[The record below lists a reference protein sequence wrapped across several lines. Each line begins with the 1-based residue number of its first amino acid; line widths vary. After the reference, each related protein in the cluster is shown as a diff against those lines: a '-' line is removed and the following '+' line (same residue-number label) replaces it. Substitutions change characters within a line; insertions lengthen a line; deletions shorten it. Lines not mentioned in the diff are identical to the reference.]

1 MSSGDHLGGVR
12 KQLHP
17 GHTSSASKLV
27 SVTSGHYNQPLHLDD
42 FPDSSRA
49 SKLLMRRVSEIAQKA
64 QRFGAVRSWASLM
77 AVPGVSMERGR
88 DDPTQQLLPSAT
100 TSHPVCSSRAAH
112 HFDFMLPM
120 SHPVGGGLVYAGG
133 ELCLYSHIN
142 WKCIKPVSYPGLCTY
157 FISAS
162 YSALSQPQYF
172 VFLVW
177 KLIKK
182 KLDHHERLHFLK
194 LAVVRKNSICF
205 MSPQFQSVKSKF
217 PSTQSIYFSS
227 LFTLPVLHGIKLKCR
242 KTFMG
247 FLD

>member
-1 MSSGDHLGGVR
+1 MDHLGAVR

-17 GHTSSASKLV
+17 GHTSSASKLL
-27 SVTSGHYNQPLHLDD
+27 SITSGHCNQLLHLDG
-42 FPDSSRA
+42 FSDSSRT
-49 SKLLMRRVSEIAQKA
+49 SKLLMREIVRVYTNSPKVWGCQVLGSSDGCA
-64 QRFGAVRSWASLM
+64 
-77 AVPGVSMERGR
+77 R
-88 DDPTQQLLPSAT
+88 DQHGKREGW
-100 TSHPVCSSRAAH
+100 SHPAAPALCH
-112 HFDFMLPM
+112 HPRPSLQLEGCTSLGFYAP
-120 SHPVGGGLVYAGG
+120 HVTPCGWGVGLCRGG
-133 ELCLYSHIN
+133 LCLYSHIN

-172 VFLVW
+172 VFPVW

-182 KLDHHERLHFLK
+182 KLDHHEKLHFLK

-247 FLD
+247 FLN

>member
-1 MSSGDHLGGVR
+1 MSSVDHLGAVR

-17 GHTSSASKLV
+17 GHTSSASKLL
-27 SVTSGHYNQPLHLDD
+27 SDTSGHYNQLLHLDD
-42 FPDSSRA
+42 FSDSSRTP
-49 SKLLMRRVSEIAQKA
+49 SCWWREWQRLQKMPKGLGLLGPDVC
-64 QRFGAVRSWASLM
+64 
-77 AVPGVSMERGR
+77 AVPGMSRERGR
-88 DDPTQQLLPSAT
+88 DDPTQQHLPLPPPHTLSAAQGLILCWFLFYFIFH
-100 TSHPVCSSRAAH
+100 S
-112 HFDFMLPM
+112 DFMLPM

-182 KLDHHERLHFLK
+182 IGSSWK
-194 LAVVRKNSICF
+194 AS
-205 MSPQFQSVKSKF
+205 F
-217 PSTQSIYFSS
+217 P
-227 LFTLPVLHGIKLKCR
+227 
-242 KTFMG
+242 
-247 FLD
+247 

>member
-1 MSSGDHLGGVR
+1 
-12 KQLHP
+12 
-17 GHTSSASKLV
+17 
-27 SVTSGHYNQPLHLDD
+27 
-42 FPDSSRA
+42 
-49 SKLLMRRVSEIAQKA
+49 
-64 QRFGAVRSWASLM
+64 
-77 AVPGVSMERGR
+77 MERGR
-88 DDPTQQLLPSAT
+88 DDPTQQPSAT
-100 TSHPVCSSRAAH
+100 TPRPGCTSLGFYASLVTPCGRG
-112 HFDFMLPM
+112 
-120 SHPVGGGLVYAGG
+120 VGFCTRG
-133 ELCLYSHIN
+133 LCLYSHIN
-142 WKCIKPVSYPGLCTY
+142 WKYIKPVSYPGLYAY

-177 KLIKK
+177 KLIFK